1 MEANQLQGGGSW
13 DGRAEVRRT
22 DGPGAFATV
31 ATWPA
36 VLHREACPP
45 DFVPYFSG
53 DLPGAQAGGQQPA
66 VDLGCSVV
74 AKRRPIN

>member
-1 MEANQLQGGGSW
+1 MLESGGSW
-13 DGRAEVRRT
+13 DGRGP

-45 DFVPYFSG
+45 DLVTCISC
-53 DLPGAQAGGQQPA
+53 DLTGAQAGGQQPA
-66 VDLGCSVV
+66 VDLGCSAVE
-74 AKRRPIN
+74 KRRPIN